1 MADTDFPFFDGRPT
15 LVTGGR
21 WWIVM
26 VGVLLGFAALVAIP
40 VPGLLGVW
48 VRAVLF
54 VAIPLAVFAGVVPGH
69 WTAIFRRLRFRDLGM
84 MVLFA
89 LLNLVVVLILG
100 ALLLNAA
107 GLAANPLDDELEA
120 MPAGERILTF
130 LAMVPQLFGEELFS
144 VLPFLALL
152 YWLYRKRARS
162 RSTAV
167 VVAWLATAVLFG
179 VAHLPTYDWNLI
191 QCFVIIGTARLV
203 LLLAYFRTKNI
214 LVAAGAHILN
224 DWAMFAIALS

>member
-1 MADTDFPFFDGRPT
+1 MVDDDFPFYNGRPA

-21 WWIVM
+21 WWIVLL
-26 VGVLLGFAALVAIP
+26 GVLLGFAALIALP

-48 VRAVLF
+48 TRAILF
-54 VAIPLAVFAGVVPGH
+54 VAIPLVVYARVVPGH
-69 WTAIFRRLRFRDLGM
+69 WTAIFRRLRFRDLGT

-89 LLNLVVVLILG
+89 LLNLVIMLVLG
-100 ALLLNAA
+100 VLLLHAA
-107 GLAANPLDDELEA
+107 GLAANPLGDDLA
-120 MPAGERILTF
+120 KMPTGERILTF

-152 YWLYRKRARS
+152 YWLHHRLALS

-167 VVAWLATAVLFG
+167 VVAWLATAVIFG
-179 VAHLPTYDWNLI
+179 VAHLPTYDWNLV

-224 DWAMFAIALS
+224 DWAMFGLALA